1 MFQLPRASKFMS
13 SLFSFGHV
21 SNQLFNPPLPCIYI
35 YIYIY
40 ISMPQ
45 SKPSTNSPNTQKI
58 LRMDSRHSSISV
70 LMFPWLAH
78 DHISPFLDL
87 AKKLTNRN
95 FHVYFCSTPINL
107 GPIKQNLSEKHSQS
121 IQLVEIHL
129 PSLPDLPP
137 HYHTTNGLPPH
148 LISTLK
154 TALDMASTNFNTIL
168 KKLKPDLVIYDFL
181 LQ

>member
-1 MFQLPRASKFMS
+1 M
-13 SLFSFGHV
+13 H
-21 SNQLFNPPLPCIYI
+21 
-35 YIYIY
+35 IY